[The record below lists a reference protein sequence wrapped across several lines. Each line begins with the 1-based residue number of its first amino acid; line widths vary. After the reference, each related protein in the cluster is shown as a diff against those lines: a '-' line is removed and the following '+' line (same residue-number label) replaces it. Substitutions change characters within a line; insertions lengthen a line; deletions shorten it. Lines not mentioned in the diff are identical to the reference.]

1 MKFFGKAKLVNI
13 SDAISQA
20 ILEEN
25 ISSAEFYK
33 ILKEIEKYHKL
44 KREIQS
50 QSKGKVRQIT

>member
-20 ILEEN
+20 ILEEK

-33 ILKEIEKYHKL
+33 ILQEIEKYHKL

>member
-33 ILKEIEKYHKL
+33 ILQEIEKYHKL

-50 QSKGKVRQIT
+50 QCQGKVRQIT

>member
-33 ILKEIEKYHKL
+33 ILQEIEKYHNL